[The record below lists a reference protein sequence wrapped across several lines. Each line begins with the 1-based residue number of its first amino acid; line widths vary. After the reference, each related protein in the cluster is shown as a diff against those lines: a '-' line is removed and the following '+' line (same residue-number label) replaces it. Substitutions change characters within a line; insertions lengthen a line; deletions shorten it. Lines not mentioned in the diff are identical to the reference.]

1 MEDKDI
7 IALYWA
13 RSEEAIRRTA
23 EKYGAYCGH
32 IIRRVLGDGRDAEEC
47 LSDTWLGAWN
57 AMPPQRPARL
67 PPFLGR
73 IARNTALDRCD
84 YNAAQCRN
92 SGFEAVLEELADCV
106 GGTPLEE
113 DFDLRRLG
121 EAISGF
127 LDGVSPAARLVFL
140 RRYWYCD
147 GVAEIAAGTGFSQ
160 SKVKSLLHRTRK
172 GLREHLRKEGYEL

>member
-23 EKYGAYCGH
+23 EKYGAYCGA

-57 AMPPQRPARL
+57 AMPPQKPARL

-73 IARNTALDRCD
+73 IARNTALDRYD
-84 YNAAQCRN
+84 YNAAQCRA

-127 LDGVSPAARLVFL
+127 LDAASPAARLVFL

-172 GLREHLRKEGYEL
+172 GLKEHLRKEGYDL